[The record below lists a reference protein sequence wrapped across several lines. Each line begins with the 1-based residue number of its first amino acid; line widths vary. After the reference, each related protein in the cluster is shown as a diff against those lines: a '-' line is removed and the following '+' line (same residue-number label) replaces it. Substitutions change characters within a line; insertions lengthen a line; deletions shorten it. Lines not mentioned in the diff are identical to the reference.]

1 MYVFHTI
8 FTFWNP
14 QILHK
19 HICYDF
25 CTNFIKISWDWKL
38 VMQQHDGVSMD
49 NMKEHHLATQQKNM
63 KTMYN
68 NIKRRKKMQ
77 KNNKTMQQEKLLIK
91 IIEY

>member
-1 MYVFHTI
+1 
-8 FTFWNP
+8 
-14 QILHK
+14 
-19 HICYDF
+19 
-25 CTNFIKISWDWKL
+25 
-38 VMQQHDGVSMD
+38 MQQHDGVSMD

>member
-63 KTMYN
+63 KTTYN

-77 KNNKTMQQEKLLIK
+77 KNNKTMQQVKLLIK